1 MKPQSVIAA
10 DGVKPRSKHIT
21 KGQLSNGHQLGSS
34 VNSSVFVIDL
44 HMWLVWVCPC
54 IVPDNLH
61 RKKETVPE
69 RIWSRKF
76 RNRKECLKCAPGSKN
91 TAEDTE

>member
-1 MKPQSVIAA
+1 MPIFGEELRLLEKAHICLHVIQSVIAA

-44 HMWLVWVCPC
+44 HVWLVSVCPS
-54 IVPDNLH
+54 IVPDNSH
-61 RKKETVPE
+61 R
-69 RIWSRKF
+69 
-76 RNRKECLKCAPGSKN
+76 
-91 TAEDTE
+91 